1 MNTVIDTTAQDDEHL
16 RLLSIFHWVLAGLM
30 ALTSLFPIFHLVLG
44 VFVLT
49 GEFDHQNPPPAFLGW
64 FFIVFAS
71 AFIVAGL
78 VFSACIAQAARY
90 LQRRVRYT
98 YCLVIAGLSCLF
110 MPFGTVLGVFTLI
123 TLMKPSVKAQFAAP
137 ATAA

>member
-1 MNTVIDTTAQDDEHL
+1 MNTVIDTSAQDNEHL
-16 RLLSIFHWVLAGLM
+16 RLLAIFHWVLAGLM
-30 ALTSLFPIFHLVLG
+30 ALFSLFPIIHLAMG
-44 VFVLT
+44 VFMVI
-49 GEFDHQNPPPAFLGW
+49 GEFDHQNPPPAFMGW

-71 AFIVAGL
+71 TFIVVGL
-78 VFSACIAQAARY
+78 AFSACIAHAARC

-98 YCLVIAGLSCLF
+98 YCLVIAGLSCMF

-137 ATAA
+137 AAAA